1 MTKPPK
7 TAPAPKAAPQPAI
20 PPAAAKTIPPAP
32 PPPRNRGG
40 WLSKIAPGVAR
51 MFAKRSTGPDGLWV
65 KVPDTGEMLYRP
77 DLDAAFWVA
86 PSGRHLRIGP
96 TLRFGFTFDD
106 GAYQTLSTPKV
117 ADDPLNFRDDKA
129 YTERLAAARKATH
142 ESDAMAIAVGRIGGT
157 SSVVLV
163 QDFAF
168 MGGSLGMAAGEA
180 FIAAAEAAVARGA
193 PLVVFTAA
201 GGARM
206 QEGALSLMQMAR
218 TTLAIQSLKQAHLPY
233 IVVLTD
239 PTTGGVTAS
248 YAMLGDVHLAEP
260 GALIGFAG
268 ARVIEQT
275 IRQTLPPGFQRSEF
289 LLEKGMIDR
298 VVHRKELRQT
308 LGSILGTLMMGRS
321 RAA

>member
-7 TAPAPKAAPQPAI
+7 TAT
-20 PPAAAKTIPPAP
+20 PPAAPPTLQPTAKALPPAP

-40 WLSKIAPGVAR
+40 WLAKIAPGVAR

-65 KVPDTGEMLYRP
+65 KGPDGEMLYRP

-86 PSGRHLRIGP
+86 PSGRHMRIGP

-106 GAYQTLSTPKV
+106 GVYDVLPTPKV
-117 ADDPLNFRDDKA
+117 TDDPLHFSDDKP
-129 YTERLAAARKATH
+129 YVERLAAARKATNAR
-142 ESDAMAIAVGRIGGT
+142 DAMAIAAGKIGGT
-157 SSVVLV
+157 PAVVLV

-180 FIAAAEAAVARGA
+180 FIAAAEAAVARQA
-193 PLVVFTAA
+193 PLVAFTAA

-248 YAMLGDVHLAEP
+248 YAMLGDIHLAEP
-260 GALIGFAG
+260 AALIGFAG

-289 LLEKGMIDR
+289 LLEKGMVDR
-298 VVHRKELRQT
+298 VVHRKELRQV
-308 LGSILGTLMMGRS
+308 LGAILGTLMMGRS